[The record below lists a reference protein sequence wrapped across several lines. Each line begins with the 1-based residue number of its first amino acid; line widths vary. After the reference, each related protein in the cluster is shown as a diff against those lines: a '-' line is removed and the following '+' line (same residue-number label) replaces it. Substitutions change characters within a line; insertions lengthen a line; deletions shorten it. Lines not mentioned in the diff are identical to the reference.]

1 MQSLARMRS
10 DLLRLKWH
18 VAAMRF
24 QRAMRKHAI
33 ALKAGFNP
41 DQPRDEWGRW
51 TDAGGAS
58 VHESDAT
65 DGEAFDGGPSDFE
78 STDFSDARRRP
89 PNLPPIETLSN
100 IPGTQPKAQQE
111 RNYVAQEVARNVRL
125 ASEYLSEV
133 ATSAHHW
140 LNEKY
145 WEIRSFQDAPKS
157 LGELHDGVFQ
167 ADKRGYDVHHIVEQT
182 QARNDGYPDRI
193 IDRTD
198 NLVLIP
204 RYKHWQINSWYQTP
218 NDEFDGQTPRQYLQG
233 KSWDVK
239 RHIGLKVLRDVG
251 VLKP

>member
-1 MQSLARMRS
+1 MRALAEIRS
-10 DLLRLKWH
+10 ELLRLKCD
-18 VAAMRF
+18 VTALRFQLAMRW
-24 QRAMRKHAI
+24 HAI
-33 ALKAGFNP
+33 ALKAGFDP
-41 DQPRDEWGRW
+41 DQPRDELGQW

-58 VHESDAT
+58 VDDDDAA
-65 DGEAFDGGPSDFE
+65 DSGALDDDLGVVE

-89 PNLPPIETLSN
+89 PNLPPIETLQS
-100 IPGTQPKAQQE
+100 IPGSQPKTQQE
-111 RNYVAQEVARNVRL
+111 RNYIAQEVARNVRL

-133 ATSAHHW
+133 ATSADHW

-145 WEIRSFQDAPKS
+145 WEIRSFQDTPKS

-193 IDRTD
+193 IDRAD

-204 RYKHWQINSWYQTP
+204 RYKHWQINSWYQTKKE
-218 NDEFDGQTPRQYLQG
+218 NLGGLTPRQYLQN
-233 KSWDVK
+233 KSWDE
-239 RHIGLKVLRDVG
+239 RRYIGLQALRDVG

>member
-58 VHESDAT
+58 VDEDEVADSDAL
-65 DGEAFDGGPSDFE
+65 DVDLDEAD
-78 STDFSDARRRP
+78 STDISDARRRRP
-89 PNLPPIETLSN
+89 GLPPIETLSN

-111 RNYVAQEVARNVRL
+111 RNYIAQEVARNARL

-157 LGELHDGVFQ
+157 LGELHEGVFQ

-182 QARNDGYPDRI
+182 QARNDGFPDRVI
-193 IDRTD
+193 NRAD
-198 NLVLIP
+198 NLVLVP
-204 RYKHWQINSWYQTP
+204 RYRHWQINSWFQTP
-218 NDEFDGQTPRQYLQG
+218 DKNFDGLTPRQYLQN
-233 KSWDVK
+233 KSWDE
-239 RHIGLKVLRDVG
+239 RRYLGLKALRDFG
-251 VLKP
+251 VLKQ